1 MSWRNPL
8 LIVIDLWCVVKSS
21 SLSRMYKDYQPFYDV
36 GNPSPQSPLTCKG
49 SKWSHFLYVIRVL
62 YIPRSHLFQKQK
74 GEVCHWHAILRVK
87 LRLPETFSDEK
98 IVLAPKILLQHMKT
112 KRLFHIIMQYFPWY
126 VSMFKSIVC
135 PCDVNTVWIVC
146 DKPKANWHK
155 CHEIDLI
162 NQHSRIASCQWHWH
176 MHTWQGNFQIHSFWV
191 IPI

>member
-1 MSWRNPL
+1 
-8 LIVIDLWCVVKSS
+8 
-21 SLSRMYKDYQPFYDV
+21 MYKDYQPFYDV
-36 GNPSPQSPLTCKG
+36 GNPSPQSPLICKG

-155 CHEIDLI
+155 RHEIDRLR
-162 NQHSRIASCQWHWH
+162 S
-176 MHTWQGNFQIHSFWV
+176 TFQDCVMPLTLTHRVMAGEFPNTFFLGDFYVVHVRALQYIT
-191 IPI
+191 